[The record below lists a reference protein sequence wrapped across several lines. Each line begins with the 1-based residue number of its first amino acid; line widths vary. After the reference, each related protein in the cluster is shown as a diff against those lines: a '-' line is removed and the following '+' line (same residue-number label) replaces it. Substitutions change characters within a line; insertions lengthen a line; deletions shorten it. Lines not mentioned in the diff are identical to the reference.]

1 VVGNIHTFQEH
12 ELSSNPGFC
21 LPCQIDASSKPKYQP
36 IVIASEINEK
46 EIEEQYKDSSTEIV
60 VKELSIA
67 KANYVLTNNVSLNSG
82 ILIAADSMLEF
93 ESQSLGKPLNAENAI
108 ARWQKMRGKSGI
120 LHTGHTVIR
129 LDNKQTITRVV
140 STKVEFANV
149 DDKEIIDYVATKE
162 PLNVAG
168 AFTIDSL
175 GAAFV
180 KEVQG
185 DHSNVIGLSLPA
197 LREIVRELGLSWTSL
212 WEMA

>member
-1 VVGNIHTFQEH
+1 MSFPVILASASPARLMLLRSQNI
-12 ELSSNPGFC
+12 
-21 LPCQIDASSKPKYQP
+21 QP
-36 IVIASEINEK
+36 IVIASDINEK
-46 EIEEQYKDSSTEIV
+46 EIEEKYKDSSTEIV

-67 KANYVLTNNVSLNSG
+67 KANYVLTNNVSLNTG

-93 ESQSLGKPLNAENAI
+93 ESESLGKPLNAENAI

-129 LDNKQTITRVV
+129 LDNLQTITRVV

-149 DDKEIIDYVATKE
+149 DDKEILDYVATSE

>member
-1 VVGNIHTFQEH
+1 MSFPVILASASPARLMLLRSQNI
-12 ELSSNPGFC
+12 
-21 LPCQIDASSKPKYQP
+21 QP

-60 VKELSIA
+60 VRELSIA
-67 KANYVLTNNVSLNSG
+67 KANYVVTNNVSLNSG

-93 ESQSLGKPLNAENAI
+93 ESQSLGKPLNSENAI

-149 DDKEIIDYVATKE
+149 DDKEILDYVATKE

>member
-1 VVGNIHTFQEH
+1 MSFPVILASASPARLMLLRSQNI
-12 ELSSNPGFC
+12 
-21 LPCQIDASSKPKYQP
+21 QP

-93 ESQSLGKPLNAENAI
+93 ESQSLGKPLSAENAI

>member
-1 VVGNIHTFQEH
+1 MSFPVILASASPARLMLLRSQNI
-12 ELSSNPGFC
+12 
-21 LPCQIDASSKPKYQP
+21 QP

-46 EIEEQYKDSSTEIV
+46 EIEEQYKDSSTEII

-67 KANYVLTNNVSLNSG
+67 KANYVLTNNVSLTSG

-129 LDNKQTITRVV
+129 LDNRQTITRVV
-140 STKVEFANV
+140 STKVEFANI

>member
-1 VVGNIHTFQEH
+1 MSFPVILASASPARLMLLRSQNI
-12 ELSSNPGFC
+12 
-21 LPCQIDASSKPKYQP
+21 KP
-36 IVIASEINEK
+36 IVIPSEINEK
-46 EIEEQYKDSSTEIV
+46 EIEAQYKNSATEVI

-67 KANYVLTNNVSLNSG
+67 KANYVLNNNVSLDSG

-93 ESQSLGKPLNAENAI
+93 NSQSLGKPLNAENAI
-108 ARWQKMRGKSGI
+108 ERWQQMRGKTGI

-129 LDNKQTITRVV
+129 LDNKQTITRVI

-149 DDKEIIDYVATKE
+149 DDQEILDYVATTE
-162 PLNVAG
+162 PLHVAG

-180 KEVQG
+180 KQVHG
-185 DHSNVIGLSLPA
+185 DHSNVVGLSLPA

>member
-1 VVGNIHTFQEH
+1 MSFPVILASASPARLMLLRRQNI
-12 ELSSNPGFC
+12 
-21 LPCQIDASSKPKYQP
+21 QP

>member
-1 VVGNIHTFQEH
+1 MSFPVILASASPARLMLLRSQNI
-12 ELSSNPGFC
+12 
-21 LPCQIDASSKPKYQP
+21 QP

-129 LDNKQTITRVV
+129 LDNKQTITRVI

>member
-1 VVGNIHTFQEH
+1 MSFPVILASASPARLMLLRSQNI
-12 ELSSNPGFC
+12 
-21 LPCQIDASSKPKYQP
+21 QP

-46 EIEEQYKDSSTEIV
+46 EIEEKFKNSPTSDV
-60 VKELSIA
+60 VKELSNA
-67 KANYVLTNNVSLNSG
+67 KANYVLNNNVSLNNG

-93 ESQSLGKPLNAENAI
+93 ESQSLGKPITAENAI
-108 ARWQKMRGKSGI
+108 NRWKQMRGKSGI

-129 LDNKQTITRVV
+129 LDNKNTITRVI
-140 STKVEFANV
+140 STKVEFANL
-149 DDKEIIDYVATKE
+149 DDQEIIDYVATKE

-180 KEVQG
+180 KEVKG
-185 DHSNVIGLSLPA
+185 DHSNVIGLSLPT

>member
-1 VVGNIHTFQEH
+1 MSFPVILASASPARLMLLRSQNI
-12 ELSSNPGFC
+12 
-21 LPCQIDASSKPKYQP
+21 QP

-46 EIEEQYKDSSTEIV
+46 EIEELYKDSSTEIV

-129 LDNKQTITRVV
+129 LDSKQTITRVV

>member
-1 VVGNIHTFQEH
+1 MNFPVILASASPARLMLLRSQNI
-12 ELSSNPGFC
+12 
-21 LPCQIDASSKPKYQP
+21 QP

-46 EIEEQYKDSSTEIV
+46 EIEEQYKDSSTELV

-93 ESQSLGKPLNAENAI
+93 DSQSLGKPLNAENAI

>member
-1 VVGNIHTFQEH
+1 MSFPVILASASPARLMLLRSQNI
-12 ELSSNPGFC
+12 
-21 LPCQIDASSKPKYQP
+21 QP

-46 EIEEQYKDSSTEIV
+46 EIENQLKDSSTETV

-67 KANYVLTNNVSLNSG
+67 KANYVLTHNVSLNSG

-93 ESQSLGKPLNAENAI
+93 ESESLGKPLNAENAI

>member
-1 VVGNIHTFQEH
+1 MSFPVI
-12 ELSSNPGFC
+12 L
-21 LPCQIDASSKPKYQP
+21 ASASPARLMLLRSQSIKP
-36 IVIASEINEK
+36 IVIPSEINEK
-46 EIEEQYKDSSTEIV
+46 EIEAQYKNSATEVI

-67 KANYVLTNNVSLNSG
+67 KANYVLNNNVSLDNG

-93 ESQSLGKPLNAENAI
+93 NSQSLGKPLNAENAI
-108 ARWQKMRGKSGI
+108 ERWQQMRGKTGI

-129 LDNKQTITRVV
+129 LDNKQTITRVI

-149 DDKEIIDYVATKE
+149 DDQEILDYVATTE
-162 PLNVAG
+162 PLHVAG

-180 KEVQG
+180 KQVHG
-185 DHSNVIGLSLPA
+185 DHSNVVGLSLPA

>member
-1 VVGNIHTFQEH
+1 MSFPVILASASPARLMLLRSQNIR
-12 ELSSNPGFC
+12 
-21 LPCQIDASSKPKYQP
+21 P

-46 EIEEQYKDSSTEIV
+46 EIEEQYKNSSTEIV

-129 LDNKQTITRVV
+129 LDNRQTISRVV

-149 DDKEIIDYVATKE
+149 DDKEIIDYVATNE

-197 LREIVRELGLSWTSL
+197 LRVIVRELGLSWTSL

>member
-1 VVGNIHTFQEH
+1 MSFPVILASASPARLMLLRSQNI
-12 ELSSNPGFC
+12 
-21 LPCQIDASSKPKYQP
+21 QP

-60 VKELSIA
+60 VRELSIA

-129 LDNKQTITRVV
+129 LDNKQTITRVI

>member
-1 VVGNIHTFQEH
+1 MSFPVILASASPARLMLLRSQNI
-12 ELSSNPGFC
+12 
-21 LPCQIDASSKPKYQP
+21 KP
-36 IVIASEINEK
+36 IVIPSEINEK
-46 EIEEQYKDSSTEIV
+46 EIEAQYKNSATEVI

-67 KANYVLTNNVSLNSG
+67 KANYVLNNNVSLDNG

-93 ESQSLGKPLNAENAI
+93 NSQSLGKPLNAENAI
-108 ARWQKMRGKSGI
+108 ERWQQMRGKTGI

-129 LDNKQTITRVV
+129 LDNKQTITRVI

-149 DDKEIIDYVATKE
+149 DDQEILDYVATTE
-162 PLNVAG
+162 PLHVAG

-180 KEVQG
+180 KQVHG
-185 DHSNVIGLSLPA
+185 DHSNVVGLSLPA

-212 WEMA
+212 WELA

>member
-1 VVGNIHTFQEH
+1 MSFPVILASASPARLMLLRSQNI
-12 ELSSNPGFC
+12 
-21 LPCQIDASSKPKYQP
+21 QP

-60 VKELSIA
+60 VKELSIS

>member
-1 VVGNIHTFQEH
+1 MSFPVILASASPARLMLLRSQNI
-12 ELSSNPGFC
+12 
-21 LPCQIDASSKPKYQP
+21 QP

-46 EIEEQYKDSSTEIV
+46 EIEKQYKDSSTEII

-67 KANYVLTNNVSLNSG
+67 KANYVLTNNVSLTSG

-140 STKVEFANV
+140 STKVEFANI

>member
-1 VVGNIHTFQEH
+1 MSFPVILASASPARLMLLRSQNI
-12 ELSSNPGFC
+12 
-21 LPCQIDASSKPKYQP
+21 QP

-46 EIEEQYKDSSTEIV
+46 EIEELYKDSSTEIV

>member
-1 VVGNIHTFQEH
+1 MSFPVILASASPARLMLLRSQNI
-12 ELSSNPGFC
+12 
-21 LPCQIDASSKPKYQP
+21 QP

-108 ARWQKMRGKSGI
+108 ARWQRMRGKSGI

>member
-1 VVGNIHTFQEH
+1 MSFPVILASASPARLMLLRSQNI
-12 ELSSNPGFC
+12 
-21 LPCQIDASSKPKYQP
+21 QP

-46 EIEEQYKDSSTEIV
+46 EIEEKFKNSPTSDV
-60 VKELSIA
+60 VKELSNA
-67 KANYVLTNNVSLNSG
+67 KANYVLNNNVSLNKG

-93 ESQSLGKPLNAENAI
+93 ESQSLGKPITAENAI
-108 ARWQKMRGKSGI
+108 NRWKQMRGKSGI

-129 LDNKQTITRVV
+129 LDNKITITRVV
-140 STKVEFANV
+140 STKVEFANL
-149 DDKEIIDYVATKE
+149 DDQEIIDYVATKE

-180 KEVQG
+180 KEVKG
-185 DHSNVIGLSLPA
+185 DHSNVIGLSLPT

>member
-1 VVGNIHTFQEH
+1 MSFPVILASASPARLMLLRSQNI
-12 ELSSNPGFC
+12 
-21 LPCQIDASSKPKYQP
+21 QP
-36 IVIASEINEK
+36 IVIPSEINEK
-46 EIEEQYKDSSTEIV
+46 EIEEQLKDSSTEIV

-67 KANYVLTNNVSLNSG
+67 KANYVLANNVSLSTG

-108 ARWQKMRGKSGI
+108 ARWQKMRGKSGV

-149 DDKEIIDYVATKE
+149 DDKEILDYVATKE

>member
-1 VVGNIHTFQEH
+1 MSFPVI
-12 ELSSNPGFC
+12 L
-21 LPCQIDASSKPKYQP
+21 ASASPARLMLLRSQKITP
-36 IVIASEINEK
+36 IVIPSEINEK
-46 EIEEQYKDSSTEIV
+46 EIENKLKGQLTTTI
-60 VKELSIA
+60 VKELSLA
-67 KANYVLTNNVSLNSG
+67 KANYVLENNISLNSG

-108 ARWQKMRGKSGI
+108 QRWKNMRGKSGV

-129 LDNKQTITRVV
+129 LDNKKTISKVV
-140 STKVEFANV
+140 STTVEFADV
-149 DDKEIIDYVATKE
+149 DDKEILDYVASGE

-180 KEVQG
+180 KQVQG
-185 DHSNVIGLSLPA
+185 DHSNVVGLSLPA

>member
-1 VVGNIHTFQEH
+1 MSFPVILASASPARLMLLRSQNI
-12 ELSSNPGFC
+12 
-21 LPCQIDASSKPKYQP
+21 QP

-60 VKELSIA
+60 VKELSIS

-129 LDNKQTITRVV
+129 LDNKQTSTRAV
-140 STKVEFANV
+140 STKVEFAYV

>member
-1 VVGNIHTFQEH
+1 MSFPVILASASPARLMLLRSQNI
-12 ELSSNPGFC
+12 
-21 LPCQIDASSKPKYQP
+21 QP

-46 EIEEQYKDSSTEIV
+46 EIEEQYKDSSTEVV

-180 KEVQG
+180 NEVQG

>member
-1 VVGNIHTFQEH
+1 MSFPVILASASPARLMLLRSQNI
-12 ELSSNPGFC
+12 
-21 LPCQIDASSKPKYQP
+21 QP

-67 KANYVLTNNVSLNSG
+67 KANYVLTNNVSLNPG

>member
-1 VVGNIHTFQEH
+1 MSFPVILASASPARLMLLRSQNI
-12 ELSSNPGFC
+12 
-21 LPCQIDASSKPKYQP
+21 QP

-46 EIEEQYKDSSTEIV
+46 EIEEQYKDSST
-60 VKELSIA
+60 
-67 KANYVLTNNVSLNSG
+67 
-82 ILIAADSMLEF
+82 
-93 ESQSLGKPLNAENAI
+93 ENAI

-140 STKVEFANV
+140 STKVEFANI

>member
-1 VVGNIHTFQEH
+1 MSFPVILASASPARLMLLRSQNI
-12 ELSSNPGFC
+12 
-21 LPCQIDASSKPKYQP
+21 KP

-46 EIEEQYKDSSTEIV
+46 EIEGQYKNSATEVI

-67 KANYVLTNNVSLNSG
+67 KANYVLNNNVSLNNG

-93 ESQSLGKPLNAENAI
+93 NSQSLGKPLNAENAI
-108 ARWQKMRGKSGI
+108 ARWQQMRGKTGI

-129 LDNKQTITRVV
+129 LDNKQTITRVI

-149 DDKEIIDYVATKE
+149 DDQEILDYVATTE
-162 PLNVAG
+162 PLYVAG

-180 KEVQG
+180 KQVHG
-185 DHSNVIGLSLPA
+185 DHSNVVGLSLPA

>member
-1 VVGNIHTFQEH
+1 MSFPVI
-12 ELSSNPGFC
+12 L
-21 LPCQIDASSKPKYQP
+21 ASASPARLMLLRSQTIKP
-36 IVIASEINEK
+36 IVIPSEINEK
-46 EIEEQYKDSSTEIV
+46 EIEAQYKNSATEVI

-67 KANYVLTNNVSLNSG
+67 KANYVLNNNVSLDNG

-93 ESQSLGKPLNAENAI
+93 NSQSLGKPLNAENAI
-108 ARWQKMRGKSGI
+108 ERWQQMRGKTGI

-129 LDNKQTITRVV
+129 LDNKQTITRVI

-149 DDKEIIDYVATKE
+149 DDQEILDYVATTE
-162 PLNVAG
+162 PLHVAG

-180 KEVQG
+180 KQVHG
-185 DHSNVIGLSLPA
+185 DHSNVVGLSLPA

>member
-1 VVGNIHTFQEH
+1 MSFPVILASASPARLMLLRSQNIE
-12 ELSSNPGFC
+12 
-21 LPCQIDASSKPKYQP
+21 P
-36 IVIASEINEK
+36 IVIPSEINEK
-46 EIEEQYKDSSTEIV
+46 EIEAQYKNSATEVI

-67 KANYVLTNNVSLNSG
+67 KANYVLNNNVSLDSG

-93 ESQSLGKPLNAENAI
+93 NSQSLGKPLNAENAI
-108 ARWQKMRGKSGI
+108 ERWQQMRGKTGI

-129 LDNKQTITRVV
+129 LDNKQTITRVI

-149 DDKEIIDYVATKE
+149 DDQEILDYVATTE
-162 PLNVAG
+162 PLHVAG

-180 KEVQG
+180 KQVHG
-185 DHSNVIGLSLPA
+185 DHSNVVGLSLPA